1 MDAFSEE
8 RNLISTSVGGNLA
21 DRDVIRVFGGDARN
35 FLQGQLTQDI
45 DDLRPGRC
53 KWSLIL
59 SPKGRVEALVRVW
72 GGNSDSEVLLD
83 VDHGCGQVVVDR
95 LNRFRM
101 RVNAEVELLHWQLLR
116 LHGPEA
122 VQLAV
127 TVTAQLRCKRDVA
140 SWGCPETEPEDE
152 AVADR
157 IGVVELIGPSIA
169 VPEDL
174 LMVSPE
180 LLDGI
185 RIDHGWPNMANEVL
199 GVEPAPLPGELGQRV
214 IDAAVDFEKGCY
226 TGQELVARTHARI
239 TNPPRML
246 TKVRAPQPVPAI
258 GSVFDI
264 DGADAVLTSASP
276 ASDSV
281 LAYVRRGGG
290 S

>member
-101 RVNAEVELLHWQLLR
+101 RVNAEVELLHWQILR
-116 LHGPEA
+116 LHGPTA
-122 VQLAV
+122 VERAES
-127 TVTAQLRCKRDVA
+127 VTAQLRCHPDSPTGSDPDTGPMLR
-140 SWGCPETEPEDE
+140 
-152 AVADR
+152 
-157 IGVVELIGPSIA
+157 VELIGPSIA

-174 LMVSPE
+174 LMVSAE
-180 LLDGI
+180 LMDAL
-185 RIDHGWPNMANEVL
+185 RIDHGWPSMINEVL
-199 GVEPAPLPGELGQRV
+199 GVEPAPLPGELGQRI

>member
-101 RVNAEVELLHWQLLR
+101 RVNAEVELLHWQILR
-116 LHGPEA
+116 LDGPTA
-122 VQLAV
+122 VERAES
-127 TVTAQLRCKRDVA
+127 VTAQLRCHPDSPTGSDPDTGTMLR
-140 SWGCPETEPEDE
+140 
-152 AVADR
+152 
-157 IGVVELIGPSIA
+157 VELIGPSIA

-174 LMVSPE
+174 LMVSAE
-180 LLDGI
+180 LMDAL
-185 RIDHGWPNMANEVL
+185 RIDHGWPSMINEVL
-199 GVEPAPLPGELGQRV
+199 GVEPAPLPGELGQRI

>member
-101 RVNAEVELLHWQLLR
+101 RVNAEVELLHWQILR
-116 LHGPEA
+116 LDGPTA
-122 VQLAV
+122 VERAES
-127 TVTAQLRCKRDVA
+127 VTAQLRCHPDSPTGSDPDTGPMLR
-140 SWGCPETEPEDE
+140 
-152 AVADR
+152 
-157 IGVVELIGPSIA
+157 VELIGPSIA

-174 LMVSPE
+174 LMVSAE
-180 LLDGI
+180 LMDAL
-185 RIDHGWPNMANEVL
+185 RIDHGWPSMINEVL

>member
-101 RVNAEVELLHWQLLR
+101 RVNAEVELLHWQMLR
-116 LHGPEA
+116 LDGPTA
-122 VQLAV
+122 VERAES
-127 TVTAQLRCKRDVA
+127 VTAQLRCHPD
-140 SWGCPETEPEDE
+140 
-152 AVADR
+152 
-157 IGVVELIGPSIA
+157 
-169 VPEDL
+169 
-174 LMVSPE
+174 SP
-180 LLDGI
+180 
-185 RIDHGWPNMANEVL
+185 
-199 GVEPAPLPGELGQRV
+199 
-214 IDAAVDFEKGCY
+214 
-226 TGQELVARTHARI
+226 TGSDPDTGAHAQGR
-239 TNPPRML
+239 
-246 TKVRAPQPVPAI
+246 
-258 GSVFDI
+258 S
-264 DGADAVLTSASP
+264 
-276 ASDSV
+276 
-281 LAYVRRGGG
+281 
-290 S
+290 